1 MKTVLAATLI
11 LFSVSTS
18 ALAFDIPNID
28 GLEGVQQM
36 MQGKGK
42 GGKRA
47 QAQQHDEEGAGQQQQ
62 QSGRGGLKGQMQGLM
77 NGDMSGLQDMMGQF
91 GR

>member
-18 ALAFDIPNID
+18 ALAFEIPNIE
-28 GLEGVQQM
+28 GLDGVQQM
-36 MQGKGK
+36 IKGK

-47 QAQQHDEEGAGQQQQ
+47 QQRQQQQ
-62 QSGRGGLKGQMQGLM
+62 GEDGQQPSGRGGLQGSMQGLM
-77 NGDMSGLQDMMGQF
+77 NGDTSGLQGMMSQF

>member
-18 ALAFDIPNID
+18 ALAFEIPNIE
-28 GLEGVQQM
+28 GLDGVQQM
-36 MQGKGK
+36 IKGK

-47 QAQQHDEEGAGQQQQ
+47 QQRQQQGEDGQQ
-62 QSGRGGLKGQMQGLM
+62 QSGRGGLQGSMQGLM
-77 NGDMSGLQDMMGQF
+77 NGDTSGLQGMMSQF